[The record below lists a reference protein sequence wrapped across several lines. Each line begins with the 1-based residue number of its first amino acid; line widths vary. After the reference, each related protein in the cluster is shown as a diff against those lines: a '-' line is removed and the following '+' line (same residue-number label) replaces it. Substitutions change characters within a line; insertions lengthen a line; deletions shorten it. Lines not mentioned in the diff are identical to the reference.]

1 MIKLFDCTLRDGGWV
16 NDFQFGKES
25 MCNILSALSVGN
37 VEFIELGY
45 LDENSGSKSDRSMYA
60 DMDAIYHN
68 YEDMQGKDNSIKKIV
83 MIDYG
88 KFSIDKIPV
97 KTSQHDEIDGIR
109 LCFHKKDWKET
120 VAFGKQILEKG
131 YMLFMQPMVATRYS
145 DEDMIH
151 FIHYMNKEL
160 KGMYA
165 LYIVDSFGC
174 MEGEELCHRLDI
186 VNQYLEEGIH
196 IGIHLHNNRNL
207 AFRNSIAAINWYV
220 TNQIN
225 RDLIVDESLMGF
237 GKGSGNL
244 IFEEIAAYLNTHYE
258 KAYDMKEIQEL
269 IDALILPMKEQFSW
283 GYAPIYELSA
293 KYRAT
298 SSYAKMICEGAG
310 FTMEELEEFLIQL
323 PEEKKDSCD
332 RGYVADYIALKKK
345 MEN

>member
-16 NDFQFGKES
+16 NGFKFGEEN
-25 MCNILSALSVGN
+25 MCNILKTLSKGN

-45 LDENSGSKSDRSMYA
+45 LDEQSGSKINYSMYT
-60 DMDAIYHN
+60 DFDAVYRN
-68 YEDMQGKDNSIKKIV
+68 FEGVNGKENKIKKIV

-97 KTSQHDEIDGIR
+97 KTPQHDEIDGIR
-109 LCFHKKDWKET
+109 LCFHKKDGKEA

-131 YMLFMQPMVATRYS
+131 YLLFMQPMVATRYS

-151 FIHYMNKEL
+151 FMQYMNEEL

-174 MEGEELCHRLDI
+174 MDGEELCHRLDI

-196 IGIHLHNNRNL
+196 IGMHLHNNRNL
-207 AFRNSIAAINWYV
+207 AFRNSIAAVDWYA
-220 TNQIN
+220 TNQTN
-225 RDLIVDESLMGF
+225 RDFIIDESLMGF

-244 IFEEIAAYLNTHYE
+244 IFEEIAAYLNSHYE
-258 KAYDMKEIQEL
+258 KEYDMKEIQKL
-269 IDALILPMKEQFSW
+269 INAFILPMKEQFSW
-283 GYAPIYELSA
+283 GYDPIYELSA

-298 SSYAKMICEGAG
+298 SSYAKIICEDAG
-310 FTMEELEEFLIQL
+310 FSLEELEQFLIQL

-332 RGYVADYIALKKK
+332 RGYVADYIALKK
-345 MEN
+345 MEK